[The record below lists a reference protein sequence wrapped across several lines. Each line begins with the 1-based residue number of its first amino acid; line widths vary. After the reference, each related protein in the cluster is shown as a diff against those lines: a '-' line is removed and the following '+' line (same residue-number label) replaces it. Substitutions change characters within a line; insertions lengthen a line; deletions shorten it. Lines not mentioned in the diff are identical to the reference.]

1 MDNANL
7 LPPAPDCT
15 ARCKSSAHADLVLSS
30 ITKGTVPEVQ
40 TYCRYTCHNFWSV
53 TDPIGRTALH
63 VAASLGKAELVRWL
77 LEQCRAD
84 VDARDRESGWTAL
97 HRAVFYGQLHCAKVL
112 LQHGASIA
120 TSDYEGLTPV
130 DLAVRDRMPYIEY
143 APSDPCEV
151 YVWGSNKNF
160 TLGLASEQSPKDPEV
175 LESFRRDGV
184 SVQKVEMQKF
194 HSVFL
199 TNAGD
204 VYVCG
209 HGLGGRLGLN
219 SEKTTLSVTQLPLA
233 KVNKGRCV
241 DIASGQDHTVM
252 LMEDGQVLTCGLNTC
267 HQLGLIPPPPQ
278 VLSPRPLSMKFLKEK
293 KAVGVC
299 AAKCHT
305 VIYTEDGV
313 YTFGLNAGQLGHPK
327 GERLQ
332 TTPRQISM
340 LSHPDIKFSHV
351 VSSDGAVVCA
361 TVKGDIYVC
370 QEYKCRKIASKQLEI
385 KQLSVVGG
393 LIDDSG
399 NTVSGGSG
407 DGEKQALKV
416 AMLTKSGKLYL
427 WQSSSLTLTRC
438 LFNTYLQPKIVDVCL
453 STKNIALV
461 SKDGEGYLG
470 TLAPKKEVKKV
481 SENSALLKKTSL
493 PPSSACSM
501 VKLLEWKECE
511 HINLKKLHSVNRATR
526 ITCSCSGE
534 SFAVLQSN
542 PKVGLLYEPNVMYSE
557 FQSHM
562 MQLLESADCGDAVHD
577 IIVKVK
583 GNSYPLHR
591 YILASRSEYFQKV
604 IGEIGQSGVHAIDN
618 VTVKAFEEVLCFIY
632 TNSCNVLE
640 SESARVVV
648 GLSNKYSLGKR
659 ITAAFLKEV
668 HDASKKLGVHSL
680 KECLSKASIKNNAVV
695 LGTLPPI
702 TKYRFFRNKFDT
714 LCDVVLVSSDGTSFP
729 CHRCILVARLE
740 YFNSMLSFGWI
751 EHSRSQLSLPIP
763 SKVLDVI
770 LEFLYTDDVPK
781 LKHCRDIEFVCQVLV
796 SADQLLAT
804 RLRQMCEAALG
815 DMMTLKNV
823 SDLLEVACMYNA
835 DQLKTLCVQFM
846 CINLPAILECSLD
859 SLSDDAA
866 MDLASCYKGMV
877 PAMSRRVITPYMG
890 YPSKE
895 EMENVQKDYGTLF
908 DHAEFMV
915 TSTPDTKGKA
925 RRRSAPR
932 KVSESSA
939 PSGLSTSPVIT
950 TEEPHVSASGCGDL
964 VKQASDSAVRPVVLA
979 KPYRQLSTVEN
990 PPTKMTRGEARTLS
1004 EGGTPSPPAVS
1015 AFMFPSLGE
1024 VMADKEGLKS
1034 PKDGKHIEAVRP
1046 MVKLSQ
1052 KQRKQMKGT
1061 APVNILAP
1069 KPAPPS
1075 NCPWFQ
1081 NAPQLSQASSPPNLG
1096 LTEAS
1101 THCTFPSPSSP
1112 PAEVP
1117 RMIDIL
1123 RFEEQKVQNL
1133 EKVKPKALHI
1143 INMEDKAI
1151 EELLKFYNAE
1161 DNPEERITA
1170 CRVLPE
1176 AYAAPVWKKKY

>member
-1 MDNANL
+1 MDSVNL
-7 LPPAPDCT
+7 LQPAPDCT
-15 ARCKSSAHADLVLSS
+15 SRCKSSSHADLVLSS
-30 ITKGTVPEVQ
+30 ITKGTVPEIQ
-40 TYCRYTCHNFWSV
+40 TYCRYLCHNFWSV

-63 VAASLGKAELVRWL
+63 VAASLGKVELVRWL
-77 LEQCRAD
+77 LEQCHAD

-120 TSDYEGLTPV
+120 TSDYEGLTPI

-252 LMEDGQVLTCGLNTC
+252 LMEDGQVLTCGLNNH

-278 VLSPRPLSMKFLKEK
+278 VLSPRPISMKFLKEK
-293 KAVGVC
+293 KVVGVC
-299 AAKCHT
+299 AAKYHT
-305 VIYTEDGV
+305 VIYTEDSV

-340 LSHPDIKFSHV
+340 LSHPDIKFHHV
-351 VSSDGAVVCA
+351 VSSDGAIVCA
-361 TVKGDIYVC
+361 TMKGDIYVC

-393 LIDDSG
+393 PINHSG
-399 NTVSGGSG
+399 EAVSGSG
-407 DGEKQALKV
+407 DVEKQALKV

-438 LFNTYLQPKIVDVCL
+438 LFNTYLQPRIMDVCL

-461 SKDGEGYLG
+461 SKSGEGYLG
-470 TLAPKKEVKKV
+470 TLAPKKE
-481 SENSALLKKTSL
+481 AKKTPENGCQSKKTAL
-493 PPSSACSM
+493 PPSNTCSL

-511 HINLKKLHSVNRATR
+511 HISLKRLHYVNRATR
-526 ITCSCSGE
+526 ITCSSGGE

-542 PKVGLLYEPNVMYSE
+542 PKVGLLYEPSVMYSE

-562 MQLLESADCGDAVHD
+562 MQLLESADSGDAMHD
-577 IIVKVK
+577 IVVKVK

-591 YILASRSEYFQKV
+591 YILASRSEYFEKV
-604 IGEIGQSGVHAIDN
+604 IGETVASGIHVIDN

-632 TNSCNVLE
+632 TNSCNILE
-640 SESARVVV
+640 SESARVIV

-659 ITAAFLKEV
+659 ITTAFLKEV

-680 KECLSKASIKNNAVV
+680 KDCLSKATIRNNAVV
-695 LGTLPPI
+695 LGTMPPI

-714 LCDVVLVSSDGTSFP
+714 LYDVFLVSSDGVRFP

-740 YFNSMLSFGWI
+740 YFNSMLSFCWV
-751 EHSRSQLSLPIP
+751 EHSSSQLSLPIP

-781 LKHCRDIEFVCQVLV
+781 LKHSRDIEFVCQVLV

-804 RLRQMCEAALG
+804 RLRQMCEATLG

-823 SDLLEVACMYNA
+823 SDLLEVACVYNA

-866 MDLASCYKGMV
+866 ADLASCYRKMV
-877 PAMSRRVITPYMG
+877 PAMSRRVITPYMND
-890 YPSKE
+890 PSKE
-895 EMENVQKDYGTLF
+895 DIEKVQEDYGALF
-908 DHAEFMV
+908 DHAEFTV
-915 TSTPDTKGKA
+915 TSTPDSRNKA

-939 PSGLSTSPVIT
+939 PSGLSTSPVIPV
-950 TEEPHVSASGCGDL
+950 EQPRVSGSGNLAKPTGGP
-964 VKQASDSAVRPVVLA
+964 ATRPVVV
-979 KPYRQLSTVEN
+979 PRPCQHSPTVETT
-990 PPTKMTRGEARTLS
+990 PPTKLVEQKARTVS
-1004 EGGTPSPPAVS
+1004 EGATSPPAVS
-1015 AFMFPSLGE
+1015 ACTFPSLGE
-1024 VMADKEGLKS
+1024 VMADQEGLKH
-1034 PKDGKHIEAVRP
+1034 PKDAKHVEVVRP

-1052 KQRKQMKGT
+1052 KQRKQMKAT
-1061 APVNILAP
+1061 TPVNIPAP
-1069 KPAPPS
+1069 KAPPSS

-1081 NAPQLSQASSPPNLG
+1081 NASQAQASSPPGLSLG
-1096 LTEAS
+1096 EAIAPS
-1101 THCTFPSPSSP
+1101 TFPSPSSP

-1143 INMEDKAI
+1143 INLEDKAI
-1151 EELLKFYNAE
+1151 EELLRFYNAE

-1170 CRVLPE
+1170 CRILPE
-1176 AYAAPVWKKKY
+1176 AYAAPVWKKKH